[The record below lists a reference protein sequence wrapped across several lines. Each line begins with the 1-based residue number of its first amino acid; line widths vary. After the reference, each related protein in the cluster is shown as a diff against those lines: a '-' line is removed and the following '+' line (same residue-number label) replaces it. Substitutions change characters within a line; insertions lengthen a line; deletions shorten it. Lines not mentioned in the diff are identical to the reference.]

1 MVIDLLKKFCWLP
14 ELAEIVETK
23 IMLYF
28 CIYFIFWSE
37 NFIQLADLF
46 YFILF
51 CWLPEL
57 AGFILFYFFSSRE
70 IALTVQPVTLHAC
83 ITCADSAL

>member
-1 MVIDLLKKFCWLP
+1 MVIDLLEKFCWLP

-28 CIYFIFWSE
+28 FIYFIFWSE
-37 NFIQLADLF
+37 NFIQLTDLF

-51 CWLPEL
+51 LL
-57 AGFILFYFFSSRE
+57 VTRTRGIYFILFFVE
-70 IALTVQPVTLHAC
+70 
-83 ITCADSAL
+83 

>member
-1 MVIDLLKKFCWLP
+1 MVIDLLEKFCWLP

-23 IMLYF
+23 IMLYLF
-28 CIYFIFWSE
+28 IYFIFWSE

-51 CWLPEL
+51 F
-57 AGFILFYFFSSRE
+57 AGYPNSRDLFYFIFCRVE
-70 IALTVQPVTLHAC
+70 KLP
-83 ITCADSAL
+83 

>member
-1 MVIDLLKKFCWLP
+1 MVIDLLEKFCWLP

-28 CIYFIFWSE
+28 FIYFIFWTE

-51 CWLPEL
+51 AGLPEL